1 MQQLAEPVIKLIDA
15 FSKLPG
21 IGPKT
26 ASRLVYFLLRS
37 DESIALNLAQALQ
50 ELKAN
55 TRYCLWD
62 RSA

>member
-1 MQQLAEPVIKLIDA
+1 MQPIAAPVSKLIDA

-37 DESIALNLAQALQ
+37 DESIGLNLAQAL
-50 ELKAN
+50 
-55 TRYCLWD
+55 
-62 RSA
+62 

>member
-1 MQQLAEPVIKLIDA
+1 MQSLAEPVSKLIDA

-37 DESIALNLAQALQ
+37 VPSGS
-50 ELKAN
+50 
-55 TRYCLWD
+55 D
-62 RSA
+62 RNETKPPPTP